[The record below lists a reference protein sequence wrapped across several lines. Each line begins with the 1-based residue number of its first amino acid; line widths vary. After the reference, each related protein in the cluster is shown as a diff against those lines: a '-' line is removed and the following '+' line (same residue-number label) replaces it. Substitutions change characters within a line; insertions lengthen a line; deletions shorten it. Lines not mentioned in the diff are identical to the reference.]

1 MSYRAAILLLQDDK
15 VALIE
20 RHRDGLHYF
29 TFPGGHIEPGETP
42 EAAGIRETEE
52 ELGLQVTIR
61 KLAVVADWQ
70 GCSQYYFLVD
80 VIGGTFGSGTGEEMN
95 HPKPEK
101 GTYQPVWMPVAQ
113 LLDQPIK
120 PRQMAELLVRFVKE
134 GWPEETVVFQETSS

>member
-29 TFPGGHIEPGETP
+29 TFPGGHIEPGEEP
-42 EAAGIRETEE
+42 EAAAIRETEE
-52 ELGLQVTIR
+52 ELGLQITIR
-61 KLAVVADWQ
+61 KLAVIADWQ
-70 GCSQYYFLVD
+70 GHSQYYYLVD
-80 VIGGTFGSGTGEEMN
+80 GIGGTFGAGTGEEMI

-113 LLDQPIK
+113 LLNQPIK

-134 GWPEETVVFQETSS
+134 GWPENPVIIHE